1 VWWIGISRPVLYAD
15 SRAHLEAAA
24 LLDARVEVG
33 ESRMH
38 VLADIPKSRKLLVML
53 GVMLALFLAALD
65 QTIVAT
71 ALPRIVQEFHG
82 LEHLSWVIA
91 AYLLASAV
99 VVPIYGKLSDIYGRK
114 PFILSA
120 IVLFLVGSVLSGMSQ
135 NMLQLV
141 IFRGIQGLGGGAIFA
156 NAFAVVGDLFAPAE
170 RGRWQGLLGGVFGVS
185 SIIGPT
191 LGGWLTDHASWRW
204 NFFINIPTSI
214 LAFVAV
220 ASLLPH
226 IAPDRKDRSIDYA
239 GAVLL
244 TAGLVS
250 LLLALIWGGA
260 QYPWSS
266 PVILGLFAAALM
278 SLVAFAFVETHAA
291 DPILPFSLFTNQI
304 FSVSMAAVFLVGI
317 GMFGA
322 IVFIPLFV
330 QLVLGITA
338 TSSGAILTPL
348 TLAFVA
354 GSVTAGQMSSRTGR
368 YKTLAVVGLAIAT
381 ISLFL
386 MSRMTASTS
395 QASLIV
401 RMVATGLGIGAS
413 LPIFTLAVQN
423 AFDHSKLGIA
433 TASSQLFRTIGATVG
448 TAVLGSV
455 LNARLARE
463 LGNLAADPF
472 VRLAA
477 RVSPQIHL
485 ENADANSLQGILTQ
499 PGRGALEAQL
509 AHLPTGLQPQAQ
521 AAFQAFVTR
530 ARAAFAVSI
539 AETFLI
545 AGVLMGIAF
554 LVSLFLKEIPLRKT
568 HAEGGL
574 SH

>member
-1 VWWIGISRPVLYAD
+1 
-15 SRAHLEAAA
+15 
-24 LLDARVEVG
+24 
-33 ESRMH
+33 MH

-509 AHLPTGLQPQAQ
+509 AHLPTGLQPQGQ

-568 HAEGGL
+568 HAEGGP

>member
-1 VWWIGISRPVLYAD
+1 
-15 SRAHLEAAA
+15 
-24 LLDARVEVG
+24 
-33 ESRMH
+33 
-38 VLADIPKSRKLLVML
+38 ML

-120 IVLFLVGSVLSGMSQ
+120 IVLFLIGSVLSGMSQ

-141 IFRGIQGLGGGAIFA
+141 IFRAIQGLGGGAIFA
-156 NAFAVVGDLFAPAE
+156 NAFAVVGDLFVPAE

-191 LGGWLTDHASWRW
+191 LGGWLTDHLSWRW
-204 NFFINIPTSI
+204 NFFINIPISI
-214 LAFVAV
+214 VAFVAV
-220 ASLLPH
+220 GSLLPH
-226 IAPDRKDRSIDYA
+226 IAPDRKDRSIDYV

-244 TAGLVS
+244 AAGLVS

-266 PVILGLFAAALM
+266 PIIRCLFAA
-278 SLVAFAFVETHAA
+278 SLITLAAFAFVETRAA
-291 DPILPFSLFTNQI
+291 DPILPFSLFANPI

-338 TSSGAILTPL
+338 TNSGAILTPL

-354 GSVTAGQMSSRTGR
+354 GSVTAGQVSSRTGR
-368 YKTLAVVGLAIAT
+368 YKALAVVGLAIAAV
-381 ISLFL
+381 SLFL

-395 QASLIV
+395 QASLIA
-401 RMVATGLGIGAS
+401 RMVATGIGIGAS

-463 LGNLAADPF
+463 LGDLANDPF

-477 RVSPQIHL
+477 RVSPQAHL
-485 ENADANSLQGILTQ
+485 ESADANSLQGILTQ
-499 PGRGALEAQL
+499 PGRGALETQL
-509 AHLPTGLQPQAQ
+509 AHLPAPLQPQAQ
-521 AAFQAFVTR
+521 AAFQGFVAR
-530 ARAAFAVSI
+530 AQAAFAVSI
-539 AETFLI
+539 TEAFFI
-545 AGVLMGIAF
+545 AAVLMGIAF
-554 LVSLFLKEIPLRKT
+554 LVSLFLKEIPLRRT
-568 HAEGGL
+568 HAESGPPA
-574 SH
+574 